1 MKDFNRQK
9 VVLLLAGGALGFLL
23 NTLHV
28 PIPYMLG
35 GIVVTFVGKTFVD
48 PKTGWPAAWRNFMLS
63 IGGCE
68 IGRDCSFET
77 LVNLSNQVFG
87 VLSATGSIVIVS
99 LIASWLTYRMS
110 SVNLI
115 SCLMGCAP
123 GGMSL
128 MTLMAE
134 EDSRSDMNFV
144 VVAQTLRFTCVVVS
158 VPFLAMHMIDEN
170 ATAVALEHG
179 ELLPWLTMVP
189 LVFIGRFFGKKFHLP
204 TKQLLGPIL
213 VAAIFSTTV
222 QSFEPAPKLLMSLVQ
237 LNLGLYIGTKLE
249 KDRLLKLRSTLP
261 NLFFGNAVMI
271 ATSVAMAMFLSHTY
285 GFSLI
290 TAFLAMAPGGIAE
303 MWLAGLSMGAD
314 VPQILTYQLF
324 RLLFLNFTLPFAINW
339 YFKKPDDTSPPQAT
353 N

>member
-1 MKDFNRQK
+1 MKDFTKQRA
-9 VVLLLAGGALGFLL
+9 LIFLLAGVLGFLFKTL
-23 NTLHV
+23 NV

-35 GIVVTFVGKTFVD
+35 GIVVTFVSKTFVD
-48 PKTGWPAAWRNFMLS
+48 PKTNWPAAWRNLMLS
-63 IGGCE
+63 VGGCE

-77 LVNLSNQVFG
+77 LVNLSHQVFG

-99 LIASWLTYRMS
+99 LIASWLTFRMT

-115 SCLMGCAP
+115 SCFMGCAP

-134 EDSRSDMNFV
+134 EDPRSDMNFV

-158 VPFLAMHMIDEN
+158 VPFLAMHMLDEN
-170 ATAVALEHG
+170 ATAVALEQVDGLH
-179 ELLPWLTMVP
+179 WLVLVP
-189 LVFIGRFFGKKFHLP
+189 LVWLGRFLGKKLP

-213 VAAIFSTTV
+213 VAAIFSTFV
-222 QSFEPAPKLLMSLVQ
+222 QPFESAPKLLMMVVQ
-237 LNLGLYIGTKLE
+237 LNIGLYIGTKLE

-261 NLFFGNAVMI
+261 NLFFGNAAMI
-271 ATSVAMAMFLSHTY
+271 ATSVGMAIFLSQTY

-303 MWLAGLSMGAD
+303 MCLAGLSMGAD

-324 RLLFLNFTLPFAINW
+324 RLLFLNFTLPFAINR
-339 YFKKPDDTSPPQAT
+339 YFKETEAR
-353 N
+353 

>member
-9 VVLLLAGGALGFLL
+9 VVLFLIAGALGFLFK
-23 NTLHV
+23 TLHV

-35 GIVVTFVGKTFVD
+35 GIVVTFVAKTFFD
-48 PKTGWPAAWRNFMLS
+48 PKTHWPAAWRNFMLS

-99 LIASWLTYRMS
+99 LIAAWLTFRFCN
-110 SVNLI
+110 VNLI
-115 SCLMGCAP
+115 SCFMGCAP

-134 EDSRSDMNFV
+134 EDPRSDMNFV

-158 VPFLAMHMIDEN
+158 VPFLAMNMLDEN
-170 ATAVALEHG
+170 ATAVALEQG
-179 ELLPWLTMVP
+179 ELLPWLTLVP
-189 LVFIGRFFGKKFHLP
+189 LVLLGRFFGKKLHLP

-213 VAAIFSTTV
+213 VAAIFSTFV
-222 QSFEPAPKLLMSLVQ
+222 QPFESAPKLLMAVVQ
-237 LNLGLYIGTKLE
+237 LNIGLYIGTKLE
-249 KDRLLKLRSTLP
+249 KERLLKLRSTLP
-261 NLFFGNAVMI
+261 NLLLGNAAMI
-271 ATSVAMAMFLSHTY
+271 ATSVAMAVFLSQTY

-303 MWLAGLSMGAD
+303 MCLAGLSMGAD

-324 RLLFLNFTLPFAINW
+324 RLLFLNFTLPFAINL
-339 YFKKPDDTSPPQAT
+339 YFKRTDEPPPQT

>member
-9 VVLLLAGGALGFLL
+9 VILFLAAVALGFLFKTL
-23 NTLHV
+23 NV

-35 GIVVTFVGKTFVD
+35 GIVVTFVSKTFID
-48 PKTGWPAAWRNFMLS
+48 PKTNWPAAWRNFMLS
-63 IGGCE
+63 VSGCE

-87 VLSATGSIVIVS
+87 ILSATGSIVIVS
-99 LIASWLTYRMS
+99 LIASWLTFRMTN
-110 SVNLI
+110 VNLI
-115 SCLMGCAP
+115 SCFMGCAP

-134 EDSRSDMNFV
+134 EDSRADMNFV

-158 VPFLAMHMIDEN
+158 VPFLAMQMLEEN
-170 ATAVALEHG
+170 AAAVALEQVDGLH
-179 ELLPWLTMVP
+179 WLVLVP
-189 LVFIGRFFGKKFHLP
+189 LVWLGRFVGKKLHLP

-213 VAAIFSTTV
+213 VAAIFSTFV
-222 QSFEPAPKLLMSLVQ
+222 QPFEAAPKLLMAVVQ
-237 LNLGLYIGTKLE
+237 LNIGLYIGTKLE
-249 KDRLLKLRSTLP
+249 KDRLLALRSTLP
-261 NLFFGNAVMI
+261 NLFFCNAAMI
-271 ATSVAMAMFLSHTY
+271 ATSVGMAIFLSQTY

-303 MWLAGLSMGAD
+303 MCLAGLSMGAD

-324 RLLFLNFTLPFAINW
+324 RLLFLNFTLPFAINR
-339 YFKKPDDTSPPQAT
+339 YFKNNEDTKT
-353 N
+353 